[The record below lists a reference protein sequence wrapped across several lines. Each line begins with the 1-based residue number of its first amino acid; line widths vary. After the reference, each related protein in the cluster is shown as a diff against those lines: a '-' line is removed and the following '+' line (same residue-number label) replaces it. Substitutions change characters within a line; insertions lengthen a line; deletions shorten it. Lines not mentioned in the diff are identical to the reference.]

1 MNSDTYSNHV
11 KNVLQRFNLPVNK
24 LCHLGRNIGSKYL
37 DLMEA
42 CAKEIRRMGQWNNTV
57 YDNSYSSKLPMNA
70 MRNLAG
76 YNTANALYFNT
87 WTTLMPSQN
96 LCKTTPLGSFSY
108 VMLQEQRAADQE
120 SEHSTAFET
129 LRWFCDLS
137 VVFLQDTAAI
147 MLLHP
152 TRMSHP
158 LFDMDC
164 FYSKDFKVRTI
175 SFNPSFSASHLP
187 ILELPNFTD
196 TTTAGL
202 P

>member
-1 MNSDTYSNHV
+1 
-11 KNVLQRFNLPVNK
+11 
-24 LCHLGRNIGSKYL
+24 
-37 DLMEA
+37 
-42 CAKEIRRMGQWNNTV
+42 
-57 YDNSYSSKLPMNA
+57 MNA
-70 MRNLAG
+70 MCNLAG

-87 WTTLMPSQN
+87 RTTVMPSQD
-96 LCKTTPLGSFSY
+96 LCETAPLGSFSY
-108 VMLQEQRAADQE
+108 VMLQQLRAADQE

-164 FYSKDFKVRTI
+164 FHSEDFKVRTI
-175 SFNPSFSASHLP
+175 SFNPSFSASPIYQYWNYPTLLTQLLQDFLERMKIALMNEKNPVDADLERVLP
-187 ILELPNFTD
+187 GVNQ
-196 TTTAGL
+196 
-202 P
+202 